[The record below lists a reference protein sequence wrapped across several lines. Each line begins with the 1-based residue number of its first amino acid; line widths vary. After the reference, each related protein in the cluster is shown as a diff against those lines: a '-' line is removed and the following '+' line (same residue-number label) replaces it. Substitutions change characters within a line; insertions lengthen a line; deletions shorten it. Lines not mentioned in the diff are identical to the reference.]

1 MASDL
6 TIIMYHYVRDLA
18 RSRYPQINGL
28 SVSDFRRQIAFVQER
43 YTVVSGEHL
52 IAAATDCAD
61 LPAHAALLTF
71 DDGYL
76 DHFRNVFPILDRM
89 DLPGCFFPPAAAVRD
104 RKVLDVNKIHSLLAA
119 PESDVSQI
127 QDWIFQLMDEWGGE
141 YDLCS
146 PDHYREIVSGEHR
159 FDDPE
164 VVLIK
169 RLLQR
174 ELPRSLRRRI
184 LDRLFDLYVDVS
196 EEVLARELYMTM
208 EQVRCLRRHG
218 MYVGSHGSRHAWMDR
233 LDPAAQRADVADSL
247 GFLEQV
253 GAPTNRWMMCYPYGA
268 HNASLRAVV
277 REKGGVVGLATG
289 GQKADIESDDP
300 LALPRVDT
308 NDVPVTAPAG
318 PSEF

>member
-6 TIIMYHYVRDLA
+6 TIIMYHYVRDLE

-28 SVSDFRRQIAFVQER
+28 SVSDFRRQIAFVQEQ
-43 YTVVSGEHL
+43 YTIVSGEHL
-52 IAAATDCAD
+52 IAAATGSAD
-61 LPAHAALLTF
+61 LPANPALLTF

-76 DHFRNVFPILDRM
+76 DHFQNVFPILDRA
-89 DLPGCFFPPAAAVRD
+89 DVPGCFFPPARAVRD
-104 RKVLDVNKIHSLLAA
+104 RTVLNVNKIHYLLAA
-119 PESDVSQI
+119 PGSDVSQI
-127 QDWIFQLMDEWGGE
+127 QDWIFQLMDEWGGG
-141 YDLCS
+141 YDLRS
-146 PDHYREIVSGEHR
+146 LDQYREIVSGEHR
-159 FDDPE
+159 FDDAE
-164 VVLIK
+164 VVLVK

-218 MYVGSHGSRHAWMDR
+218 MYVGSHGSRHTWMNR
-233 LDPAAQRADVADSL
+233 LDPDAQREDVDDAL
-247 GFLEQV
+247 AFLEQV

-268 HNASLRAVV
+268 HDASLRAVV

-289 GQKADIESDDP
+289 GHVADIESDDL

-308 NDVPVTAPAG
+308 NDVPVTAAAVSS
-318 PSEF
+318 PS